1 MDSILIV
8 RKKDIK
14 DKEGYGAFARAARRS
29 EEHGSGSD
37 FEVDHVLDFQ
47 IIRQTADRAQFK
59 RQTAA
64 APAKIINGL
73 EDFKA
78 CVPCRN
84 DPWVFE
90 TPLEVGFFIQAA
102 AFDDFFVGDFDA
114 VRRTDIEEDLSAG
127 KCFVDGV
134 RFADFVFFK
143 IVENPAALRAAQ
155 RACRYCPA
163 VFIEKEEQ

>member
-114 VRRTDIEEDLSAG
+114 VRRTDIEEDLRAG
-127 KCFVDGV
+127 KVFCRRSKICGF
-134 RFADFVFFK
+134 RFLQNSRK
-143 IVENPAALRAAQ
+143 PRGN
-155 RACRYCPA
+155 
-163 VFIEKEEQ
+163 